1 MSAES
6 TAAESMTTE
15 DETMSH
21 RVAELEKRVADLE
34 AQVKVFVAFMQEKAR
49 FDAETRAITG
59 EKVKMP
65 ERIDREDAV
74 SIVGG
79 LLRPL
84 LAGVAPEHRGVIV
97 AGETPAGAI
106 AELGRLA
113 RADAAASAETRSQF
127 AIVERYAREHAL
139 TWADLDIAA

>member
-1 MSAES
+1 MSTES

-79 LLRPL
+79 LLRSL
-84 LAGVAPEHRGVIV
+84 LAGVAPEHRAAVVG
-97 AGETPAGAI
+97 GGTPAAVL
-106 AELGRLA
+106 AELA

>member
-34 AQVKVFVAFMQEKAR
+34 AQVKVFVAFMTEKAR

-59 EKVKMP
+59 KTVTPPEKV
-65 ERIDREDAV
+65 DREDAV

-84 LAGVAPEHRGVIV
+84 LAGVAPEHRAAVVG
-97 AGETPAGAI
+97 GGTPAAVL
-106 AELGRLA
+106 AELA

>member
-1 MSAES
+1 MSTES
-6 TAAESMTTE
+6 TAAESTESMTTE

-59 EKVKMP
+59 KTATPPEKV
-65 ERIDREDAV
+65 DREDAV
-74 SIVGG
+74 SIVGR

-84 LAGVAPEHRGVIV
+84 LAGVAPEHRGAVV
-97 AGETPAGAI
+97 EGGAP
-106 AELGRLA
+106 
-113 RADAAASAETRSQF
+113 ADALGELAASGTAFPAETRAQF
-127 AIVERYAREHAL
+127 ATVERYAREHAL

>member
-1 MSAES
+1 
-6 TAAESMTTE
+6 
-15 DETMSH
+15 MSH

-34 AQVKVFVAFMQEKAR
+34 AQVNVFVAFMQEKAR

-59 EKVKMP
+59 KTVTPPEKV
-65 ERIDREDAV
+65 DREDAV

-84 LAGVAPEHRGVIV
+84 LAGVAPEHRAAVVG
-97 AGETPAGAI
+97 GGTPAAVL
-106 AELGRLA
+106 AELGGDDSA
-113 RADAAASAETRSQF
+113 FPAETRANL

-139 TWADLDIAA
+139 TWSDLNIAA